1 MQRRR
6 LVISLFL
13 IAAIA
18 LLAVGYSAISTR
30 LDIRGNVSSI
40 QSTNDFDVEFIG
52 AELGAELPTGV
63 SCVPTFDS
71 ATGIDAT
78 LNISGLSNNGQQ
90 VVAYFK
96 VQNNSKAI
104 DTLDATLN
112 NLTIVITKN
121 DVTVDSDTNAANN
134 IFEGNYIK
142 VEALFDDRAGES
154 GKEATGV
161 VTDGGLSAT
170 LDTKASDEATGQYVW
185 VKIIVTVI
193 GSFTSETTHG
203 INIHFNA
210 ESK

>member
-1 MQRRR
+1 MN
-6 LVISLFL
+6 IKF
-13 IAAIA
+13 
-18 LLAVGYSAISTR
+18 
-30 LDIRGNVSSI
+30 SI
-40 QSTNDFDVEFIG
+40 II
-52 AELGAELPTGV
+52 PT
-63 SCVPTFDS
+63 
-71 ATGIDAT
+71 
-78 LNISGLSNNGQQ
+78 
-90 VVAYFK
+90 Y
-96 VQNNSKAI
+96 NSI